1 MEVPSP
7 QDTYETGKKQFKAS
21 FIQDH
26 AADLESKVAEERE
39 TLRTRLLREA
49 TIIYD
54 EALRYF
60 ADLESQEAPLEQNWQ
75 VSLVQLPETRAQE
88 ISERILEAERSYSPN
103 LTARGYDEGSATE
116 PDELKITTDGTTP
129 ALLTAE
135 HATAQ
140 VRNNK
145 RKGPDWGTGGLTD
158 VLATDHGT
166 FAITTL
172 GKQTGDA
179 GYDEAHPL
187 KEAGSLL
194 IVQENMRLALS
205 IHAMGSGKY
214 VTQPQMQLE
223 KSADIAIGIGR
234 KFTTESAEFAEWLR
248 ATASDLEL
256 HADINPWYLA
266 TNDQGEVRYEDG
278 LPLRNSFRAD
288 KERTTR
294 GHFQAAASESGLVLP
309 IAQLELGPDLR
320 VGPQSKSLNFEKI
333 YKAYVLLTEA
343 IKKYGAT

>member
-7 QDTYETGKKQFKAS
+7 QDAYEAGKKEFKAS
-21 FIQDH
+21 FVQDH
-26 AADLESKVAEERE
+26 ATDLESKEAEERE
-39 TLRTRLLREA
+39 ELRTRLLREA

-60 ADLESQEAPLEQNWQ
+60 ADLESQEVPLEQSWHI
-75 VSLVQLPETRAQE
+75 SLVQLPETRAQE
-88 ISERILEAERSYSPN
+88 ISERILEAERNYSPN
-103 LTARGYDEGSATE
+103 LTSSGYDEGSATT
-116 PDELKITTDGTTP
+116 PDELKITSEGTIPT
-129 ALLTAE
+129 LLTAE

-140 VRNNK
+140 VRKGK

-179 GYDEAHPL
+179 GYDEVHPL

-214 VTQPQMQLE
+214 VTQPQMQFE

-234 KFTTESAEFAEWLR
+234 KYTTESAKFAEWLR
-248 ATASDLEL
+248 SAALDLEL
-256 HADINPWYLA
+256 QADINPWYLA
-266 TNDQGEVRYEDG
+266 TNDQGEVRYKDG

-294 GHFQAAASESGLVLP
+294 GYFQATASDSGLVLP

-320 VGPQSKSLNFEKI
+320 VGPLSKSMNFEKI
-333 YKAYVLLTEA
+333 YKTYILLTEA
-343 IKKYGAT
+343 IKKYGSA